1 VALAQSRLLP
11 DLLPQEY
18 TATRARRAVNLKVI
32 RTNDVALWSFVM
44 LPEGPLVSRAPAP
57 FRSTNSWSIVVI
69 RSFTRP
75 LQVMAVNAARSDP
88 PTPRARARVRRSD
101 GNKSGRRARRRR
113 GSGDG
118 NARNREVRSSGCA
131 SSWDSPPRR
140 LRSTRRQTRR
150 RRRVMGDM
158 LSPRGG
164 SLRPLAQSRG
174 GGRGD
179 NAWGGRESARHQ
191 AAYKRGDARLG
202 GADAHRGVD
211 WGWGGGHAGGGH
223 NVRRAPEEEEAGI
236 LHPEVGDRCPTR
248 RVFEMSEGS
257 TFLSSRSQ
265 GGAHRDPPRTCHGAE
280 VRRSRPY

>member
-1 VALAQSRLLP
+1 MERWLCIFEMHEEADPVALAQSRLLP

-57 FRSTNSWSIVVI
+57 FRSTDSWSIVVI

-164 SLRPLAQSRG
+164 SLRPPRPEPWRRQR
-174 GGRGD
+174 R
-179 NAWGGRESARHQ
+179 Q
-191 AAYKRGDARLG
+191 RLG
-202 GADAHRGVD
+202 RARERPPPGSLQERRCAPWRC
-211 WGWGGGHAGGGH
+211 
-223 NVRRAPEEEEAGI
+223 RRAPRCRLG
-236 LHPEVGDRCPTR
+236 VGRWPR
-248 RVFEMSEGS
+248 RRRPQRPPSPRGRGS
-257 TFLSSRSQ
+257 GDS
-265 GGAHRDPPRTCHGAE
+265 PP
-280 VRRSRPY
+280 